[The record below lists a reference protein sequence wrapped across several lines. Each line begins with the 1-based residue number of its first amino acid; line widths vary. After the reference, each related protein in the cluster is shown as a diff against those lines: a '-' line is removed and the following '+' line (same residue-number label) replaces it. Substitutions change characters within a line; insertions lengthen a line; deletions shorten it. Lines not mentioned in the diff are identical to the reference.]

1 VTEDLSASENTARE
15 TAHRETL
22 LVVDDD
28 VRVVELLQITLGGRG
43 YEVQTAFDG
52 EAALRQLLAH
62 PPDLVVLDVR
72 LPKKGGLD
80 VLQAVRK
87 DPSVCDVPVILISA
101 NAATEARLQG
111 LRLGADD
118 YVTKPFSPRELILRI
133 RRILDRSRDCNLLRL
148 RNQVLEAEVRKSRD
162 TLLQMQ
168 QEMNESLSRVGS
180 LVTRVLELH
189 EPTTLDEL
197 VERFVVTAVSRL
209 QFRRLALLLTGERGC
224 AVEVSR
230 GIPESARR
238 GLRFP
243 ADGPLLHLVR
253 TLGRPIPLREIE
265 DYPELH
271 EELGRLSA
279 AGLSLVVPACSDGE
293 FRGLLA
299 LGDRMDSRP
308 LLRHES
314 KVLEILGLSIATAI
328 RNSQSFSDSQ
338 ETFFETTAH
347 LVRQLEDRYVYMRG
361 HSDRVCRIALEM
373 GRRLGQTQTEL
384 TTLRWAALFHD
395 LGEIDRYGELMQPSH
410 ELTDQARR
418 HLRMESAERGEQM
431 LGERG
436 QGRVRD
442 ILRHAAEQW
451 DGTGFPD
458 RLRGLEIPIGARI
471 VALADAW
478 DALIHDR
485 PHRPAYSSADA
496 AQVIEDRAGKQF
508 DPDLVPVLFEAVQ
521 SLNLS
526 LASA

>member
-1 VTEDLSASENTARE
+1 MTEDISASESTVRG
-15 TAHRETL
+15 TTRRETL

-43 YEVQTAFDG
+43 YDVKTAFDG
-52 EAALRQLLAH
+52 EAALELLLTH

-72 LPKKGGLD
+72 LPKRGGLD
-80 VLQAVRK
+80 VLQAIRK
-87 DPSVCDVPVILISA
+87 DPNVCDVPVILISA

-133 RRILDRSRDCNLLRL
+133 RRILDRSRDRTLLRL

-168 QEMNESLSRVGS
+168 QEMTESLNRVGS
-180 LVTRVLELH
+180 LVTKVLELH

-197 VERFVVTAVSRL
+197 VERFVVTAVGRL
-209 QFRRLALLLTGERGC
+209 EFRRLALLLAGERGC
-224 AVEVSR
+224 ELEVSR

-238 GLRFP
+238 GLRF
-243 ADGPLLHLVR
+243 ARDGALLHFVR
-253 TLGRPIPLREIE
+253 TLGRPIPLRELE
-265 DYPELH
+265 SFPDVH
-271 EELGRLSA
+271 EEIGRLAA
-279 AGLSLVVPACSDGE
+279 AGLSMVVPAFSEGE
-293 FRGLLA
+293 FRGMLA
-299 LGDRMDSRP
+299 LGDRSDSRP

-314 KVLEILGLSIATAI
+314 KVLEILGHSIATAI
-328 RNSQSFSDSQ
+328 RNSQSFSESQ
-338 ETFFETTAH
+338 ETFFETTSH
-347 LVRQLEDRYVYMRG
+347 LIRQLEGRYSYMRG
-361 HSDRVCRIALEM
+361 HSDRVCRIVLEM

-395 LGEIDRYGELMQPSH
+395 LGEVDRYGELMQPAH
-410 ELTDQARR
+410 ELSDQARR
-418 HLRMESAERGEQM
+418 HLRLESAERSEQM

-436 QGRVRD
+436 HSRVRD
-442 ILRHAAEQW
+442 ILRHSSERW
-451 DGTGFPD
+451 DGTGTPD
-458 RLRGLEIPIGARI
+458 RLRGLEIPIGSRI

-485 PHRPAYSSADA
+485 PHRKAYTATDA
-496 AQVIEDRAGKQF
+496 VVVIESNAGKQF
-508 DPDLVPVLFEAVQ
+508 DPELVPVLFEAAQ
-521 SLNLS
+521 SLSPS